1 MHKDVFEPL
10 TAEEENI
17 GRRIVHAADE
27 VHKALGPGL
36 MEKVYEVCFCH
47 VLSKKEWMYSQAA
60 RTGSHHLRWYSIR
73 LWCPFVSSRL
83 CGE

>member
-17 GRRIVHAADE
+17 GRRIVHAAYE

-47 VLSKKEWMYSQAA
+47 VLRKSGYTLNQQEKVRIIFE
-60 RTGSHHLRWYSIR
+60 RIIL
-73 LWCPFVSSRL
+73 
-83 CGE
+83 